1 MSPAA
6 QRRERRMPQ
15 VPADAFLP
23 RAKGRTTKSLRPAA
37 AAPGLPYVHEY
48 TFASIRRRSRLTL
61 FCLFPRRAI
70 MSVPGYAE
78 NLPFSRRRWRGA
90 GISANYFVIY
100 VVKTTEFGFSET
112 KIFVRCAAA
121 DGRIC
126 GGIRRPCPRRHSVGK
141 DGCRRFPRTHSYL
154 GRRDGQPNPSVRQ
167 QPRRACRMCTNI
179 RSHRPGG
186 APVSR
191 CFACSR
197 AGLAVSH
204 LFCLG
209 GGARNLVC
217 LPRRTRS
224 PVRFRFG
231 CSISM
236 LGVLPHI
243 FSRFPAPPR
252 SLRCAGRECP
262 CAPPFA
268 SKTDPEPPRAP
279 FSPNTYPAWGA
290 EHPRAGARRAPRSS
304 RAMRNPRDSS
314 E

>member
-1 MSPAA
+1 MLGGRADFEFRCFNNVNRFGSPENTLSPCSADVPTSNSGKHPYHIEHA
-6 QRRERRMPQ
+6 SSPVLAVFASPPLRRGRHFTFPQRG
-15 VPADAFLP
+15 LP
-23 RAKGRTTKSLRPAA
+23 RLD
-37 AAPGLPYVHEY
+37 H
-48 TFASIRRRSRLTL
+48 
-61 FCLFPRRAI
+61 
-70 MSVPGYAE
+70 
-78 NLPFSRRRWRGA
+78 
-90 GISANYFVIY
+90 
-100 VVKTTEFGFSET
+100 
-112 KIFVRCAAA
+112 
-121 DGRIC
+121 RIC
-126 GGIRRPCPRRHSVGK
+126 ANVRSPSSV
-141 DGCRRFPRTHSYL
+141 C
-154 GRRDGQPNPSVRQ
+154 
-167 QPRRACRMCTNI
+167 A
-179 RSHRPGG
+179 
-186 APVSR
+186 
-191 CFACSR
+191 SR

-279 FSPNTYPAWGA
+279 FSPNTYPVWGA

>member
-1 MSPAA
+1 MQFRCFNNVNHFRNPGNTLSPCSANA
-6 QRRERRMPQ
+6 PTSNYGKHPYHIERASLPVHAVFASPTLRRGGHFTFPQRG
-15 VPADAFLP
+15 LP
-23 RAKGRTTKSLRPAA
+23 RLD
-37 AAPGLPYVHEY
+37 H
-48 TFASIRRRSRLTL
+48 
-61 FCLFPRRAI
+61 
-70 MSVPGYAE
+70 
-78 NLPFSRRRWRGA
+78 
-90 GISANYFVIY
+90 
-100 VVKTTEFGFSET
+100 
-112 KIFVRCAAA
+112 
-121 DGRIC
+121 RIC
-126 GGIRRPCPRRHSVGK
+126 ANVRSPSSV
-141 DGCRRFPRTHSYL
+141 C
-154 GRRDGQPNPSVRQ
+154 
-167 QPRRACRMCTNI
+167 A
-179 RSHRPGG
+179 
-186 APVSR
+186 
-191 CFACSR
+191 SR

>member
-1 MSPAA
+1 MLGERADFEFRCFNNVNHFRKPENTLSPCSADVPTSNSGKHPYHIEHA
-6 QRRERRMPQ
+6 SSPVLAVFASPPLRRGRHFTFPQRG
-15 VPADAFLP
+15 LP
-23 RAKGRTTKSLRPAA
+23 RLD
-37 AAPGLPYVHEY
+37 H
-48 TFASIRRRSRLTL
+48 
-61 FCLFPRRAI
+61 
-70 MSVPGYAE
+70 
-78 NLPFSRRRWRGA
+78 
-90 GISANYFVIY
+90 
-100 VVKTTEFGFSET
+100 
-112 KIFVRCAAA
+112 
-121 DGRIC
+121 RIC
-126 GGIRRPCPRRHSVGK
+126 ANVRSPSSV
-141 DGCRRFPRTHSYL
+141 C
-154 GRRDGQPNPSVRQ
+154 
-167 QPRRACRMCTNI
+167 A
-179 RSHRPGG
+179 
-186 APVSR
+186 
-191 CFACSR
+191 SR

-262 CAPPFA
+262 CAPPVA

>member
-1 MSPAA
+1 MLGGRSDFEFRCFNNVNRFGSPGNTLSPCSADVPTSNSGKHPYHIEHA
-6 QRRERRMPQ
+6 SSPVLAVFASPPLRRGRHFTFPQRG
-15 VPADAFLP
+15 LP
-23 RAKGRTTKSLRPAA
+23 RLD
-37 AAPGLPYVHEY
+37 H
-48 TFASIRRRSRLTL
+48 
-61 FCLFPRRAI
+61 
-70 MSVPGYAE
+70 
-78 NLPFSRRRWRGA
+78 
-90 GISANYFVIY
+90 
-100 VVKTTEFGFSET
+100 
-112 KIFVRCAAA
+112 
-121 DGRIC
+121 RIC
-126 GGIRRPCPRRHSVGK
+126 ANVRSPSSV
-141 DGCRRFPRTHSYL
+141 C
-154 GRRDGQPNPSVRQ
+154 
-167 QPRRACRMCTNI
+167 A
-179 RSHRPGG
+179 
-186 APVSR
+186 
-191 CFACSR
+191 SR

-262 CAPPFA
+262 CAPPIA

>member
-1 MSPAA
+1 MLGELADFEFRCFNNVNHFGSPENTLSPCSADVPTSNSGKHPYHIEHA
-6 QRRERRMPQ
+6 SSPVLAVFASPPLRRGRHFTFPQRG
-15 VPADAFLP
+15 LP
-23 RAKGRTTKSLRPAA
+23 RLD
-37 AAPGLPYVHEY
+37 H
-48 TFASIRRRSRLTL
+48 
-61 FCLFPRRAI
+61 
-70 MSVPGYAE
+70 
-78 NLPFSRRRWRGA
+78 
-90 GISANYFVIY
+90 
-100 VVKTTEFGFSET
+100 
-112 KIFVRCAAA
+112 
-121 DGRIC
+121 RIC
-126 GGIRRPCPRRHSVGK
+126 ANVRSPSSV
-141 DGCRRFPRTHSYL
+141 C
-154 GRRDGQPNPSVRQ
+154 
-167 QPRRACRMCTNI
+167 A
-179 RSHRPGG
+179 
-186 APVSR
+186 
-191 CFACSR
+191 SR

>member
-1 MSPAA
+1 MPPSHKRGVFRTFVHRKKTSPREVESLYHKKSPLVNSCGRFFRIF
-6 QRRERRMPQ
+6 RRPAEERRGGRENLRRDTP
-15 VPADAFLP
+15 PAHTASGGAA
-23 RAKGRTTKSLRPAA
+23 RRTVEFAA
-37 AAPGLPYVHEY
+37 GYAAH
-48 TFASIRRRSRLTL
+48 
-61 FCLFPRRAI
+61 
-70 MSVPGYAE
+70 VPGGTASGKTDAAG
-78 NLPFSRRRWRGA
+78 SR
-90 GISANYFVIY
+90 
-100 VVKTTEFGFSET
+100 
-112 KIFVRCAAA
+112 
-121 DGRIC
+121 GRIPTS
-126 GGIRRPCPRRHSVGK
+126 GEGTDSQIPSSV
-141 DGCRRFPRTHSYL
+141 C
-154 GRRDGQPNPSVRQ
+154 
-167 QPRRACRMCTNI
+167 A
-179 RSHRPGG
+179 
-186 APVSR
+186 
-191 CFACSR
+191 SR

-209 GGARNLVC
+209 DGARNLVC

-290 EHPRAGARRAPRSS
+290 EHPRTGARRAP
-304 RAMRNPRDSS
+304 
-314 E
+314 